1 MVLPRRIYRAMKRF
15 KMIVAYDG
23 TNYHGFAR
31 QNEAVTIQ
39 STLEKAIKR
48 ITQEDVLTL
57 GAGRTDAGVHARG
70 QCVVFDSETK
80 IPPERLLKA
89 INSQLPPDIVVQSV
103 EEVDPSFHPR
113 FGAKRKTYR
122 YEIWCGKLPDPF
134 TYRYALHYPY
144 KVNVEKMQEAA
155 NHMIGE
161 HDFACFCA
169 VGSQVKDTVRKIYS
183 IDIKREGDRV
193 FVDVCGNGFLY
204 NMVRIIIGTLL
215 YVNEGKISPDKISDI
230 IRGKDRK
237 SAGPT
242 VPPQGLTMLSI
253 IYE

>member
-1 MVLPRRIYRAMKRF
+1 MKRF

-31 QNEAVTIQ
+31 QNEAITVQGTI
-39 STLEKAIKR
+39 EKAIKK

-70 QCVVFDSETK
+70 QCVAFDSETK
-80 IPPERLLKA
+80 IPADRLLKA
-89 INSQLPPDIVVQSV
+89 INSQLPPDIVVQSL
-103 EEVDPSFHPR
+103 EEVSEDFHPR

-122 YEIWCGKLPDPF
+122 YQIWCGALPDPF

-144 KVNVEKMQEAA
+144 PIHEDKMQEAA
-155 NHMIGE
+155 NRMIGE

-169 VGSQVKDTVRKIYS
+169 SGSQVKDTIRKIYS
-183 IDIKREGDRV
+183 IDVKREGNMV
-193 FVDVCGNGFLY
+193 WVDVCGNGFLY

-215 YVNEGKISPDKISDI
+215 YVNEGKLSTAEISEI
-230 IRGKDRK
+230 INGKDRK
-237 SAGPT
+237 KAGPT
-242 VPPQGLTMLSI
+242 VPPQGLTMQSI